1 MNERL
6 DNFKGK
12 MHRLT
17 KKDRI
22 KGGQTRSD
30 LKRNA
35 SRVNSITTGKY
46 TKGVKYCST
55 CLLAQFCP
63 EYEAGHGR
71 ICKLIEPKTLRQIM
85 DIKGF
90 KTTQEY
96 DYYVFDFINS
106 VVLAD
111 KAGNKDG
118 FKLLCDKIIEITEL
132 KAKIRK

>member
-1 MNERL
+1 MNDKL

-17 KKDRI
+17 KEDRI
-22 KGGQTRSD
+22 KGGQRRSN
-30 LKRNA
+30 LKSNA
-35 SRVNSITTGKY
+35 SRVNPIITGKY

-63 EYEAGHGR
+63 EYEPGPGK
-71 ICKLIEPKTLRQIM
+71 ICKIIEPKTLRQIM

-106 VVLAD
+106 IVLAD
-111 KAGNKDG
+111 KEDNKDG
-118 FKLLCDKIIEITEL
+118 FKLLCDKIIEVLEL
-132 KAKIRK
+132 KSQIRK